1 MSGSS
6 RRPGD
11 RVIRRRLQ
19 ATRVIHLDEPAPV
32 ESPPTTLFHARVFI
46 GAFAVIILVG
56 TLLLML
62 PWVTRSGEST
72 SLDDALFTAT
82 STTTVTGLVTRD
94 TATHWNWA
102 GQVIILILIQVGG
115 FGFMVG
121 ATMILSILGRS
132 DTRLRDQILI
142 RHNIPTLSLS
152 DAVDLARSIFKFTLL
167 VEAIGA
173 VLLTIVFLRERSL
186 PDAAWHGLFHSISA
200 FCNAGFDL
208 QGNFQSMAPYK
219 DSISVNLIFLGIVM
233 AGSLSYIVLADV
245 ARRRRWD
252 RLSVN
257 SKLVLLLTLVL
268 TVIAM
273 LAFLLAEWNGAMVD
287 DPNWTKPMQA
297 LFQAVSGRTAG
308 FSTVDMSSASPFTLF
323 TYLAMMFVG
332 GASGSTAG
340 GVKVGTLAVVI
351 VLILTTV
358 KGEEELQ
365 IYRRRLPITLIH
377 RAITVLGLFL
387 FAHFLVTLTLAAT
400 ERVYGMDPPFVRLLF
415 EAMSAT
421 VSNGLSNGIT
431 PTLHTTSKLF
441 LCVAMF
447 LGRIGPLTLV
457 YALQSRQTAV
467 RYRYPEETVHIG

>member
-1 MSGSS
+1 MSDFS

-11 RVIRRRLQ
+11 RVIRRRIQ
-19 ATRVIHLDEPAPV
+19 ATRIIELDAPAPV

-46 GAFAVIILVG
+46 SVFAGIILVG
-56 TLLLML
+56 TLLLSL
-62 PWVTRSGEST
+62 PWVTRSGEAT

-82 STTTVTGLVTRD
+82 SATTVTGLVTLD
-94 TATHWNWA
+94 TVTHWNWF
-102 GQVIILILIQVGG
+102 GQLIILVMIQIGG

-121 ATMILSILGRS
+121 ATMILFILGRR
-132 DTRLRDQILI
+132 DIRLRDQILI
-142 RHNIPTLSLS
+142 RNNIPTLSLS
-152 DAVDLARSIFKFTLL
+152 DAVDLARSILRFTLL
-167 VEAIGA
+167 VEAVGA
-173 VLLTIVFLRERSL
+173 ALLTLVFLRDMS
-186 PDAAWHGLFHSISA
+186 PGDAIWHGLFHSISA

-208 QGNFQSMAPYK
+208 QGNFQSMAPYR
-219 DSISVNLIFLGIVM
+219 DSIPINVIFLGIIM
-233 AGSLSYIVLADV
+233 AGSLSYIVFADIIYQ
-245 ARRRRWD
+245 RRWD

-257 SKLVLLLTLVL
+257 TKLVLLLTLIL
-268 TVIAM
+268 TTIATLGF
-273 LAFLLAEWNGAMVD
+273 LAAEWNGAMAD

-323 TYLAMMFVG
+323 IYLAMMFVG

-340 GVKVGTLAVVI
+340 GVKIGTLAVVI

-358 KGEEELQ
+358 KGEEEPQ

-400 ERVYGMDPPFVRLLF
+400 ERVYGSDPPFVRLLF

-421 VSNGLSNGIT
+421 VTNGLSNGIT
-431 PTLHTTSKLF
+431 PSLHTTSKVFICL
-441 LCVAMF
+441 AMF

-457 YALQSRQTAV
+457 YALQTRQSVV